1 MRKRVCSLVLA
12 ALLACGAC
20 LSASAAESGLDLTG
34 AQWLDSARGEKL
46 AFLYGASSIV
56 AIESMIAERAG
67 REPSVFVQAWVKAF
81 RDTSWPEIEGKLDAW
96 YAAHPGQRDRH
107 VLDVL
112 WKEFLAPGKKTGQQ
126 AGTRAKPARK

>member
-112 WKEFLAPGKKTGQQ
+112 WKEFLAPGKKAGQQ
-126 AGTRAKPARK
+126 AGTRAKPAGK

>member
-1 MRKRVCSLVLA
+1 MRNRLCSLVIA
-12 ALLACGAC
+12 ALLTCGAC
-20 LSASAAESGLDLTG
+20 LPASAAESGVDLTG
-34 AQWLDSARGEKL
+34 AQWLDSPRNEKL

-67 REPSVFVQAWVKAF
+67 REPSVFVRSWMKAF
-81 RDTSWPEIEGKLDAW
+81 RNTSWPEIEGRLDAW

-112 WKEFLAPGKKTGQQ
+112 WKEFLAPGKTGP
-126 AGTRAKPARK
+126 GTQAKPTRR

>member
-1 MRKRVCSLVLA
+1 MLFRS
-12 ALLACGAC
+12 
-20 LSASAAESGLDLTG
+20 AESGVDLTG
-34 AQWLDSARGEKL
+34 AQWLDSPRNEKL

-67 REPSVFVQAWVKAF
+67 REPSVFVRSWMKAF
-81 RDTSWPEIEGKLDAW
+81 RNTSWPEIEGRLDAW

-112 WKEFLAPGKKTGQQ
+112 WKEFLAPGKTGP
-126 AGTRAKPARK
+126 GTQAKPTRR